1 MNESDDI
8 EDLRFLQQAIHMKEA
23 AQKKEAAI
31 SAFIQSVHDEA
42 NAFITTER
50 AEALKV
56 IASDLCKERKLEPDD
71 IGSIHGSSWNYP
83 KNLSSQLR
91 DLNPRWVSLLG
102 EAQLILDRPKNN
114 ENSGRAVL
122 ENFGKKK

>member
-50 AEALKV
+50 AEALKE
-56 IASDLCKERKLEPDD
+56 IACDLCKKRGWEPDA
-71 IGSIHGSSWNYP
+71 IGFTYNSTWNYP
-83 KNLSSQLR
+83 KNLSAQLG
-91 DLNPRWVSLLG
+91 DLNPRWVSFLG